1 MHKARR
7 RKNKFWSIK
16 GRSRQRFKKEKE
28 KKKKGNVKK
37 RATVEVSAMNL
48 PTNNKDLNIT
58 WAQSCKMLIYWN
70 NLWHVSE
77 FN

>member
-28 KKKKGNVKK
+28 KKKKGNVNK

-48 PTNNKDLNIT
+48 PINNKDLNIT
-58 WAQSCKMLIYWN
+58 
-70 NLWHVSE
+70 
-77 FN
+77 